1 MEEAE
6 EEVRGSRRQRER
18 TIRTEE
24 GARNISVAISHVTA
38 ALRRRAPLPL
48 GLGRFEFNRFAINKQ
63 GDTAPMHLPLP
74 RFQRVHLIRDFDRGR
89 VDRAGAVGRA
99 SEGEEL

>member
-38 ALRRRAPLPL
+38 ALRQAPLPL
-48 GLGRFEFNRFAINKQ
+48 GLAWFEFNRFAINKQ
-63 GDTAPMHLPLP
+63 GDIVSFPLRCVLSP
-74 RFQRVHLIRDFDRGR
+74 FPDSSVYI
-89 VDRAGAVGRA
+89 
-99 SEGEEL
+99 

>member
-1 MEEAE
+1 MEGGGKECGAAMEEAQ
-6 EEVRGSRRQRER
+6 EVRGTRQR

-24 GARNISVAISHVTA
+24 GAHNISVAISHVTA

-63 GDTAPMHLPLP
+63 GDTAPMRPSP
-74 RFQRVHLIRDFDRGR
+74 FPDSSVYI
-89 VDRAGAVGRA
+89 
-99 SEGEEL
+99 

>member
-1 MEEAE
+1 MEGGGKEGGAAMEEAQ
-6 EEVRGSRRQRER
+6 EVRGSRQRER

-24 GARNISVAISHVTA
+24 EGAHNISVAISHVTA

-63 GDTAPMHLPLP
+63 GDTAPMRPSP
-74 RFQRVHLIRDFDRGR
+74 SQIPACTFNP
-89 VDRAGAVGRA
+89 
-99 SEGEEL
+99 

>member
-1 MEEAE
+1 MEGGGKECGAAMEEAQ
-6 EEVRGSRRQRER
+6 EVRGSRQRER

-24 GARNISVAISHVTA
+24 GAHNISVAISHVTA

-63 GDTAPMHLPLP
+63 GDTAPMRPSP
-74 RFQRVHLIRDFDRGR
+74 FPDSSVYI
-89 VDRAGAVGRA
+89 
-99 SEGEEL
+99 